1 MEDTHMEDTPMPQ
14 HIKGLFSNREEYVE
28 NLEKRNGTNRQ
39 RLKSFSKSSKHV
51 CALEEGEAL
60 LLSPECGH
68 QVHTLTNSVVLVYE
82 LEIKHQEL
90 HQISGGEFTFFA
102 SWLVPRKLATLADE
116 IDVYQAPEGSKR
128 KNALSHDKAR

>member
-1 MEDTHMEDTPMPQ
+1 ME
-14 HIKGLFSNREEYVE
+14 KGNEII
-28 NLEKRNGTNRQ
+28 RQ
-39 RLKSFSKSSKHV
+39 RFKSFAKSSKDV
-51 CALEEGEAL
+51 YVLEEGEAI
-60 LLSPECGH
+60 LLSPEGGH